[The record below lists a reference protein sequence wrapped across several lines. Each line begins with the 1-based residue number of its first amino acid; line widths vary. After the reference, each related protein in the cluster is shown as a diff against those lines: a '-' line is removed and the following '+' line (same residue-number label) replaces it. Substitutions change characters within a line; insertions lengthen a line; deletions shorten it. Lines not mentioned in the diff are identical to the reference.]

1 MRDCVTSPRRLCAPH
16 PFCSNTENYWTLEYF
31 SFWEKK
37 GSVHSLPSPCKSE
50 LQRGKGNQRPIPG
63 RITVRNNMVQLGFTN
78 SFFTKSLASWTSNS
92 TEDTRGTFQ
101 AILNQGFGG
110 SCMKTFTQPVTSNV
124 NCSMDHFQRKMPSW
138 ELIFTLMTVN
148 LWQLP
153 HDLACPLL
161 TSWKLDRCVVTGNRK
176 SQSTAQVCYLEPD
189 HTVKRCAC
197 TTVSEIHKYGSA
209 HSLSM
214 SEKLVWLFAVLMKI
228 SLKCMSWCHG

>member
-1 MRDCVTSPRRLCAPH
+1 MSPH
-16 PFCSNTENYWTLEYF
+16 PGGCVPLTHSVPILKTTGPWSKVFFFLR
-31 SFWEKK
+31 EK
-37 GSVHSLPSPCKSE
+37 
-50 LQRGKGNQRPIPG
+50 RQRPFPPLALQVWITEGQRQSKTNSG